1 MHSDSKS
8 IHKRLP
14 VPPGVFRCLVCNEWR
29 GTAKALDIFG
39 PEHHFYKD
47 EDPEK
52 PVTISCVCDGIPCRK
67 CNKNL
72 IHRPIS
78 NQWDE
83 YNGFGH
89 NFYLAGLMPCKE
101 CAPRTQTFDE
111 IIENFEKKHPDKAHQ
126 GERGKP
132 STPRDGGIAL
142 IGGKGKPTAAKPGA
156 PASRGKPRAKRE
168 QKSAQ
173 ERPLRPDGG

>member
-1 MHSDSKS
+1 MAPSREQPNGESRRPSVIGGFHAF
-8 IHKRLP
+8 RLKINSQTSA
-14 VPPGVFRCLVCNEWR
+14 GAARHFRCLVCNEWR

-83 YNGFGH
+83 YNVSVRR
-89 NFYLAGLMPCKE
+89 
-101 CAPRTQTFDE
+101 AP
-111 IIENFEKKHPDKAHQ
+111 
-126 GERGKP
+126 
-132 STPRDGGIAL
+132 L
-142 IGGKGKPTAAKPGA
+142 V
-156 PASRGKPRAKRE
+156 
-168 QKSAQ
+168 
-173 ERPLRPDGG
+173 